1 MNAEWLQAQFDMNP
15 GKTKA
20 GLAQLLGLEPPAVS
34 KILNGTRQIKA
45 KEYALMRRY
54 FGLPVDGEGAVTS
67 PLARALRVE
76 NGEGAPAMR
85 EEDSTPYGV
94 GPVYRPALGAVYDF
108 THSAGRYEVFQV
120 RQSAME
126 PDFLKGESVLLDL
139 SDTVPSPSGDFVIS
153 DGFEPMIRHC
163 AFVPDTKPPV
173 VNISA
178 RSGIFQPQTLSLS
191 EFRIIGRVIGKVKWV

>member
-1 MNAEWLQAQFDMNP
+1 MNP

-20 GLAQLLGLEPPAVS
+20 GLAELLGLEPPAVS

-45 KEYALMRRY
+45 REYTLMRRY

-67 PLARALRVE
+67 PLARTLRVE
-76 NGEGAPAMR
+76 NGERVSVMQEGDAI
-85 EEDSTPYGV
+85 PYSAR
-94 GPVYRPALGAVYDF
+94 PVCQPALDTLFDF
-108 THSAGRYEVFQV
+108 RHGAGRYEVFQV

-139 SDTVPSPSGDFVIS
+139 TDIVPSPSGDFVIS

-163 AFVPDTKPPV
+163 AFLPNTKPPM

-178 RSGIFQPQTLSLS
+178 RSGIFQPQTLSLD
-191 EFRIIGRVIGKVKWV
+191 EFRIIGRVVGKVKWV